1 MSWKLSNK
9 DWVKK
14 IVWPFKWFYQRV
26 KRLIEFTPIVWNS
39 YDWDYQYSIDLFKF
53 QLLRT
58 AKYLE
63 KYGHLEN
70 SKYNAQR
77 IRTVCRLMDKVYNE
91 EYQDEAYDKLTKLY
105 GKAAFRF
112 ETVPTEGD
120 IYSLK
125 MKYESYPNA
134 EEIRKTSQEYIKKA
148 QEKQEKAHRLLWKLI
163 EHNIRGWWD

>member
-9 DWVKK
+9 DWVKE
-14 IVWPFKWFYQRV
+14 IVWPFKRFYQGA
-26 KRLIEFTPIVWNS
+26 KRLLEFTPIVWKS

-112 ETVPTEGD
+112 ETISAGKD
-120 IYSLK
+120 MYSLK

-134 EEIRKTSQEYIKKA
+134 EEIRKTNQEYIKKA
-148 QEKQEKAHRLLWKLI
+148 QEKHEKAHRLLWKLI